1 MLGGGRVRCIR
12 CVEIGVR
19 GTCYAGL
26 KVEHIAKNLDI
37 SLSDVNG
44 CLNILLHIENHQ
56 VCLVQATLA
65 HSVPK
70 DFKDAVC
77 LLRSSG

>member
-19 GTCYAGL
+19 GACYAGL
-26 KVEHIAKNLDI
+26 KVGHIAKNLDI

-44 CLNILLHIENHQ
+44 CLNILLHKENH
-56 VCLVQATLA
+56 
-65 HSVPK
+65 
-70 DFKDAVC
+70 
-77 LLRSSG
+77 